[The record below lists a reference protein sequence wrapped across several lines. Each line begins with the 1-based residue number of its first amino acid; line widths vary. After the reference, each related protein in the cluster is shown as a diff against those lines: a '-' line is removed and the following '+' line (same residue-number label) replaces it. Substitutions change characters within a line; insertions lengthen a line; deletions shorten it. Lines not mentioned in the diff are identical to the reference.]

1 MAVREGDRVMVIT
14 GKDKG
19 RESRVSRV
27 IPDRGQV
34 IVEGVNVVKRHQ
46 RSTGRTLQAGII
58 EKNMPIDISN
68 VMLMCP
74 ECGPVRTGA
83 GFDEAGNKFRR
94 CVKCGQEI

>member
-1 MAVREGDRVMVIT
+1 MAIREGDRVMVIA

-27 IPDRGQV
+27 IPDRRQV
-34 IVEGVNVVKRHQ
+34 IEEGVNVVKRHQ

-58 EKNMPIDISN
+58 EKNMPIDVSN

-83 GFDEAGNKFRR
+83 GFDGAGNKFRR
-94 CVKCGQEI
+94 CVKCSREV